1 MSAAP
6 ASARAAKARTVYIE
20 FEGQQVAVTSDAHE
34 VLAGVEG
41 IYSAMV
47 VPTATRAVR
56 TFEVSGNGGGYRI
69 TGTTAFHLTDGSL
82 TDVLRCLRFSVIQA
96 LMEAR
101 PDLLWF
107 HAGAAAADRRAILL
121 LGPRG
126 RGKSTLI
133 VALCARGWTYLS
145 DDVVPLNP
153 SSSRAVPFPLTPAR
167 REFPGQEMPADWLR
181 SPHKVD
187 VPLPSRSLGRH
198 PVPVGALVFPKYRV
212 GAPARLSPCPAAEA
226 AAELLQHCWNFAEHG
241 RAALRRL
248 CDLAARVPAYHLSFS
263 DGELAT
269 DLLAL
274 LRLRMA
280 PPPAAHVTQ
289 WAHGEE
295 HKEGAN
301 ERVAKG
307 TSSVRP

>member
-6 ASARAAKARTVYIE
+6 AGARTARVPRTVYIE
-20 FEGQQVAVTSDAHE
+20 FEGHQVAVGSDTHE
-34 VLAGVEG
+34 VLAGLESM
-41 IYSAMV
+41 YSAMI
-47 VPTATRAVR
+47 VPAAGRAVR
-56 TFEVSGNGGGYRI
+56 TLVVSGNGGSYRI
-69 TGTTAFHLTDGSL
+69 TGDTAFQVADGSL
-82 TDVLRCLRFSVIQA
+82 SDVLRCLRFSVIQG
-96 LMEAR
+96 LMQAR

-107 HAGAAAADRRAILL
+107 HAGAAAADGRAILL

-133 VALCARGWTYLS
+133 VSLCARGWSYLS

-153 SSSRAVPFPLTPAR
+153 ASSRAVPFPLTPAR

-181 SPHKVD
+181 SPTKVD

-198 PVPVGALVFPKYRV
+198 PVPVGALVFPKYRI
-212 GAPARLSPCPAAEA
+212 GAPARLSPCPPAEA

-241 RAALRRL
+241 KAALRRL

-263 DGELAT
+263 NGDLAT

-274 LRLRMA
+274 LRLREM
-280 PPPAAHVTQ
+280 PPA
-289 WAHGEE
+289 
-295 HKEGAN
+295 GAK
-301 ERVAKG
+301 RD
-307 TSSVRP
+307 SVGAR